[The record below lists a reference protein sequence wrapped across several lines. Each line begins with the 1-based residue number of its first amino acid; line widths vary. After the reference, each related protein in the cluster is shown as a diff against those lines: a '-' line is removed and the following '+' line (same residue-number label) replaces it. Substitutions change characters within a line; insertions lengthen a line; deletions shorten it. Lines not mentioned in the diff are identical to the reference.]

1 MSGPISERTGPS
13 GSRPAA
19 PRRHQAGTVRFRAAL
34 AAGGVLVLAGCVAVF
49 LVSPFVSV
57 PAGAA
62 AGGLVWLLVAGPAYR
77 NTLVPVATAAALVSL
92 TATILIPESL
102 PPSVQWFGLFELAGL
117 LWLIILVVRLA
128 PLRRAVAVGLLVSA
142 AQATM
147 ILRAVHG
154 WSLLDQV
161 GSVGFWALGAV
172 CAALGGTYLRSLDG
186 TRERAVREARRTQ
199 RLALA
204 RDLHDFVAHDI
215 SGIVVQAQAAR
226 AVAAQRPEAVLEA
239 LARIEEAGLA
249 ALSSMDRTVHMLHD
263 LEDDPSADSPEVS
276 SGGTSGTASP
286 YAQDTGRAPAP
297 GVADLPEL
305 LDRFTAGGSGAVR
318 LHLPPDLATAVPR
331 ELGSTVHRVVVEAL
345 TNVRRHAPLDSAVTV
360 TLARAEGDGPQVSV
374 EITNQ
379 PVDPDRTDAPLDGG
393 ERRGGLGLVGLTER
407 VEALGGTLTAGPYG
421 RAGWRTTAVLPLHT
435 GWADQDGDR
444 GDHRV
449 TR

>member
-1 MSGPISERTGPS
+1 MGL
-13 GSRPAA
+13 AV
-19 PRRHQAGTVRFRAAL
+19 AGL
-34 AAGGVLVLAGCVAVF
+34 LVLAGCGAAF

-57 PAGAA
+57 PAGVA
-62 AGGLVWLLVAGPAYR
+62 AGGLAGLLVAGPAHR
-77 NTLVPVATAAALVSL
+77 AALVPVATVAALVSL
-92 TATILIPESL
+92 AATTLVPEAL
-102 PPSVQWFGLFELAGL
+102 PSSVQWFGLFELAGL

-128 PLRRAVAVGLLVSA
+128 PPRQAVAVGLLASA

-154 WSLLDQV
+154 WSLSDQV

-172 CAALGGTYLRSLDG
+172 CAALGGIYLRSLDG

-226 AVAAQRPEAVLEA
+226 AVAAQRPEAVLDA

-263 LEDDPSADSPEVS
+263 LEEGPSENSPAGPV
-276 SGGTSGTASP
+276 GTESP
-286 YAQDTGRAPAP
+286 NAADTGRAPAP

-305 LDRFTAGGSGAVR
+305 LDRFAAGGSGPVR
-318 LHLPPDLATAVPR
+318 LHLPPDLAAAVPR
-331 ELGSTVHRVVVEAL
+331 EIGSTVHRVIVEAL

-360 TLARAEGDGPQVSV
+360 TLARVDGDAPALTV

-379 PVDPDRTDAPLDGG
+379 AVDPERTDAPVDGG
-393 ERRGGLGLVGLTER
+393 DRRGGLGLVGLAER
-407 VEALGGTLTAGPYG
+407 VQALGGTLTAGPYG
-421 RAGWRTTAVLPLHT
+421 RAGWRTTAVLPLSAGRAGRSEGRGEHR
-435 GWADQDGDR
+435 GEDR
-444 GDHRV
+444 GDYRV

>member
-1 MSGPISERTGPS
+1 MSGPISERTAPS
-13 GSRPAA
+13 GASM
-19 PRRHQAGTVRFRAAL
+19 VRFRAGL
-34 AAGGVLVLAGCVAVF
+34 AAAGLLVLAGCVAAF

-57 PAGAA
+57 PAGVA
-62 AGGLVWLLVAGPAYR
+62 AGGLAGVLVAGPAHR
-77 NTLVPVATAAALVSL
+77 TALVPVVTVAALVSL
-92 TATILIPESL
+92 AATILVPEPL

-117 LWLIILVVRLA
+117 LWLIVLVVRLA
-128 PLRRAVAVGLLVSA
+128 PARQAVAVGLLASA

-147 ILRAVHG
+147 ILRAVRG

-172 CAALGGTYLRSLDG
+172 CAALGGTYLRSLDS

-226 AVAAQRPEAVLEA
+226 AVAAQRPEAVLDA

-263 LEDDPSADSPEVS
+263 PDEDSAE
-276 SGGTSGTASP
+276 GGAEPPGA
-286 YAQDTGRAPAP
+286 ADTGRAVAP

-305 LDRFTAGGSGAVR
+305 LDRFAAGGSGPVR
-318 LHLPPDLATAVPR
+318 LHLPPDLAAAIPR
-331 ELGSTVHRVVVEAL
+331 EIGSTVHRVVVEAL

-360 TLARAEGDGPQVSV
+360 LLTRGDGDASTLTV

-379 PVDPDRTDAPLDGG
+379 PVGPGRTDAPVDGG
-393 ERRGGLGLVGLTER
+393 ERRGGLGLVGLAER
-407 VEALGGTLTAGPYG
+407 VQALGGTLSAGPYG
-421 RAGWRTTAVLPLHT
+421 RAGWRTTAVLPLST
-435 GWADQDGDR
+435 GPSTGPAGRGDDR
-444 GDHRV
+444 GDHPV
-449 TR
+449 TRGRE

>member
-1 MSGPISERTGPS
+1 M
-13 GSRPAA
+13 
-19 PRRHQAGTVRFRAAL
+19 
-34 AAGGVLVLAGCVAVF
+34 GGLFVLAGCVAAF

-57 PAGAA
+57 PAGVA

-92 TATILIPESL
+92 AATILIPESL

-128 PLRRAVAVGLLVSA
+128 PLWQAVAVGLLTSA

-263 LEDDPSADSPEVS
+263 LEEDVESPSPA
-276 SGGTSGTASP
+276 
-286 YAQDTGRAPAP
+286 YAQDTDRAPAP

-305 LDRFTAGGSGAVR
+305 LDRFAAGGSGPVR
-318 LHLPPDLATAVPR
+318 LQLPPDLAASVPR
-331 ELGSTVHRVVVEAL
+331 EIGSTVHRVVVEAL
-345 TNVRRHAPLDSAVTV
+345 TNVRRHAPLSSAVTV
-360 TLARAEGDGPQVSV
+360 TLAREDGDASALTVD
-374 EITNQ
+374 ITNQ
-379 PVDPDRTDAPLDGG
+379 PVDPDHTPDHPDAPVDGG
-393 ERRGGLGLVGLTER
+393 DRRGGLGLVGLAER
-407 VEALGGTLTAGPYG
+407 VHALGGTLTAGAYG
-421 RAGWRTTAVLPLHT
+421 RAGWRTTAVLPLAT
-435 GWADQDGDR
+435 GRTGRGDDR
-444 GDHRV
+444 GEHQGDYRM
-449 TR
+449 TTG